1 MLLTKL
7 RNFKTNIKPTW
18 IYAFV
23 FSVIFGGVAHL
34 YKMVNWLPNWDS
46 LVFRKDPQHMESLG
60 RWFLSFASK
69 LSTDYEVPWLNG
81 LLAIAFISVSAV
93 LICETFDIKS
103 KISAALI
110 GAVTVTFPT
119 VISTFTY
126 TYVVDSYAL
135 SFLFVCIAVYLL
147 THKGKISAA
156 AAVLLLTLSLGIYQ
170 AYITTAIALLTA
182 SLLTELLTSKDKAK
196 TLTSLKK
203 ALKYIVCGIIA
214 FLLYYVIQLAV
225 TAFSNIEISNN
236 EAGTNQEKYDEMFE
250 FATKLSSIRRVVTDY
265 NRLDEAFDTI
275 MFFTK
280 SYDFYF
286 ASPFFNDEQIERET
300 RLICHLRDMGYSVF
314 SPRENCY
321 LPPTS
326 SQEERE
332 KVFKDNCDAIR
343 QSKAVFAITDGK
355 DIGTIWEAG
364 FACGIKVPVVYYA
377 ETLGNNQFNLMLAQS
392 GVDVFTSQDEVTKE
406 SLSSALKGQV
416 RKYRGDIE

>member
-1 MLLTKL
+1 MIVVVEGIDRVGKTTLVNKL
-7 RNFKTNIKPTW
+7 VK
-18 IYAFV
+18 A
-23 FSVIFGGVAHL
+23 G
-34 YKMVNWLPNWDS
+34 
-46 LVFRKDPQHMESLG
+46 
-60 RWFLSFASK
+60 
-69 LSTDYEVPWLNG
+69 
-81 LLAIAFISVSAV
+81 FISLKDKFIINEFVEKFDDYS
-93 LICETFDIKS
+93 IGKCESFVQ
-103 KISAALI
+103 AAKNLEEQ
-110 GAVTVTFPT
+110 GHNV
-119 VISTFTY
+119 VI
-126 TYVVDSYAL
+126 DRL
-135 SFLFVCIAVYLL
+135 
-147 THKGKISAA
+147 H
-156 AAVLLLTLSLGIYQ
+156 
-170 AYITTAIALLTA
+170 
-182 SLLTELLTSKDKAK
+182 LTEYVYGTIRNRGVNEQAVWAIDMILTNLNAI
-196 TLTSLKK
+196 L
-203 ALKYIVCGIIA
+203 C
-214 FLLYYVIQLAV
+214 YVRP
-225 TAFSNIEISNN
+225 SNIEISNN
-236 EAGTNQEKYDEMFE
+236 EAGLNQEKYDEMFE

-265 NRLDEAFDTI
+265 NHLDEAFDTI

-321 LPPTS
+321 LPPTA

>member
-1 MLLTKL
+1 MIVVVEGIDRVGKTTLVNKL
-7 RNFKTNIKPTW
+7 VKAGFINLKDEFIINE
-18 IYAFV
+18 FV
-23 FSVIFGGVAHL
+23 EKFDDYSIGKCESFVQAAKNLEEQGHNVVIDRLH
-34 YKMVNWLPNWDS
+34 
-46 LVFRKDPQHMESLG
+46 
-60 RWFLSFASK
+60 
-69 LSTDYEVPWLNG
+69 
-81 LLAIAFISVSAV
+81 
-93 LICETFDIKS
+93 
-103 KISAALI
+103 
-110 GAVTVTFPT
+110 
-119 VISTFTY
+119 
-126 TYVVDSYAL
+126 
-135 SFLFVCIAVYLL
+135 
-147 THKGKISAA
+147 
-156 AAVLLLTLSLGIYQ
+156 
-170 AYITTAIALLTA
+170 
-182 SLLTELLTSKDKAK
+182 LTEYVYGTIRNRGVNEQAVWAMDMILTNLDAI
-196 TLTSLKK
+196 L
-203 ALKYIVCGIIA
+203 C
-214 FLLYYVIQLAV
+214 YVRP
-225 TAFSNIEISNN
+225 SNIEISNN
-236 EAGTNQEKYDEMFE
+236 EAGINQEKYDEMFE

-265 NRLDEAFDTI
+265 NNLYEAFDKI

-321 LPPTS
+321 LSPTA

>member
-1 MLLTKL
+1 MIVVVEGIDRVGKTTLVNKLVKAGFIKLKDEFIINEFVEKFDDYSIGKCESFVQAAKNLEEQGHNVVIDRLHLTEYVYGTI
-7 RNFKTNIKPTW
+7 RNRGVNEQAVWAIDMILTN
-18 IYAFV
+18 
-23 FSVIFGGVAHL
+23 
-34 YKMVNWLPNWDS
+34 
-46 LVFRKDPQHMESLG
+46 
-60 RWFLSFASK
+60 
-69 LSTDYEVPWLNG
+69 LN
-81 LLAIAFISVSAV
+81 
-93 LICETFDIKS
+93 
-103 KISAALI
+103 
-110 GAVTVTFPT
+110 
-119 VISTFTY
+119 
-126 TYVVDSYAL
+126 
-135 SFLFVCIAVYLL
+135 
-147 THKGKISAA
+147 
-156 AAVLLLTLSLGIYQ
+156 
-170 AYITTAIALLTA
+170 ALL
-182 SLLTELLTSKDKAK
+182 
-196 TLTSLKK
+196 
-203 ALKYIVCGIIA
+203 C
-214 FLLYYVIQLAV
+214 YVRP
-225 TAFSNIEISNN
+225 SNIEISNN
-236 EAGTNQEKYDEMFE
+236 EAGLNQEKYDEMFE
-250 FATKLSSIRRVVTDY
+250 FATKLSSIRSVVTDY
-265 NRLDEAFDTI
+265 NHLDEAFDTI

>member
-1 MLLTKL
+1 MIVVVEGIDRVGKTTLVNKL
-7 RNFKTNIKPTW
+7 VKAGFIKLKDEF
-18 IYAFV
+18 IINEFV
-23 FSVIFGGVAHL
+23 EKFDDYSIGKCESFVQAAKNLEEQGHNVVIDRLH
-34 YKMVNWLPNWDS
+34 
-46 LVFRKDPQHMESLG
+46 
-60 RWFLSFASK
+60 
-69 LSTDYEVPWLNG
+69 
-81 LLAIAFISVSAV
+81 
-93 LICETFDIKS
+93 
-103 KISAALI
+103 
-110 GAVTVTFPT
+110 
-119 VISTFTY
+119 
-126 TYVVDSYAL
+126 
-135 SFLFVCIAVYLL
+135 
-147 THKGKISAA
+147 
-156 AAVLLLTLSLGIYQ
+156 
-170 AYITTAIALLTA
+170 
-182 SLLTELLTSKDKAK
+182 LTEYVYGTIRNRGVNEQAVWAIDMILTNLNAI
-196 TLTSLKK
+196 L
-203 ALKYIVCGIIA
+203 C
-214 FLLYYVIQLAV
+214 YVRP
-225 TAFSNIEISNN
+225 SNIEISNN
-236 EAGTNQEKYDEMFE
+236 EAGLNQEKYDEMFE
-250 FATKLSSIRRVVTDY
+250 FATKLSSIRSVVTDY
-265 NRLDEAFDTI
+265 NHLDEAFDTI

>member
-1 MLLTKL
+1 MIVVVEGIDRVGKTTLVNKL
-7 RNFKTNIKPTW
+7 VKAGFINLKDEFI
-18 IYAFV
+18 ISEFV
-23 FSVIFGGVAHL
+23 EKFDDYSIGKCESFVQAAKNLEEQGHNVVIDRLH
-34 YKMVNWLPNWDS
+34 
-46 LVFRKDPQHMESLG
+46 
-60 RWFLSFASK
+60 
-69 LSTDYEVPWLNG
+69 
-81 LLAIAFISVSAV
+81 
-93 LICETFDIKS
+93 
-103 KISAALI
+103 
-110 GAVTVTFPT
+110 
-119 VISTFTY
+119 
-126 TYVVDSYAL
+126 
-135 SFLFVCIAVYLL
+135 
-147 THKGKISAA
+147 
-156 AAVLLLTLSLGIYQ
+156 
-170 AYITTAIALLTA
+170 
-182 SLLTELLTSKDKAK
+182 LTEYVYGTIRNRGVNEQAVWAMDMILTNLDAI
-196 TLTSLKK
+196 L
-203 ALKYIVCGIIA
+203 C
-214 FLLYYVIQLAV
+214 YVRP
-225 TAFSNIEISNN
+225 SNIEISNN
-236 EAGTNQEKYDEMFE
+236 EAGLNQEKYDEMFE

-265 NRLDEAFDTI
+265 NNLYEAFDKI

-286 ASPFFNDEQIERET
+286 ASPFFNDEQKERET

-321 LPPTS
+321 LPPTA

>member
-1 MLLTKL
+1 MIVVVEGIDRVGKTTLVNKL
-7 RNFKTNIKPTW
+7 VKAGFINLKDEFIINE
-18 IYAFV
+18 FV
-23 FSVIFGGVAHL
+23 EKFDDYSIGKCESFVQAAKNLEEQGHNVVIDRLH
-34 YKMVNWLPNWDS
+34 
-46 LVFRKDPQHMESLG
+46 
-60 RWFLSFASK
+60 
-69 LSTDYEVPWLNG
+69 
-81 LLAIAFISVSAV
+81 
-93 LICETFDIKS
+93 
-103 KISAALI
+103 
-110 GAVTVTFPT
+110 
-119 VISTFTY
+119 
-126 TYVVDSYAL
+126 
-135 SFLFVCIAVYLL
+135 
-147 THKGKISAA
+147 
-156 AAVLLLTLSLGIYQ
+156 
-170 AYITTAIALLTA
+170 
-182 SLLTELLTSKDKAK
+182 LTEYVYGTIRNRGVNEQAVWAMDMILTNLNAI
-196 TLTSLKK
+196 L
-203 ALKYIVCGIIA
+203 C
-214 FLLYYVIQLAV
+214 YVRP
-225 TAFSNIEISNN
+225 SNIEISNN
-236 EAGTNQEKYDEMFE
+236 EAGLNQEKYDEMFE

-265 NRLDEAFDTI
+265 NHLDEAFDTI

-321 LPPTS
+321 LPPTA

>member
-1 MLLTKL
+1 MIVVVEGIDRVGKTTLVNKLVKAGFINLKDEFIINEFVEKFDDYSIGKCESFVQAAKKLEEQGHNVVIDRLHLTEYVYGTI
-7 RNFKTNIKPTW
+7 RNRGVNEQAVWAMDMILTN
-18 IYAFV
+18 
-23 FSVIFGGVAHL
+23 
-34 YKMVNWLPNWDS
+34 
-46 LVFRKDPQHMESLG
+46 
-60 RWFLSFASK
+60 
-69 LSTDYEVPWLNG
+69 LN
-81 LLAIAFISVSAV
+81 
-93 LICETFDIKS
+93 
-103 KISAALI
+103 
-110 GAVTVTFPT
+110 
-119 VISTFTY
+119 
-126 TYVVDSYAL
+126 
-135 SFLFVCIAVYLL
+135 
-147 THKGKISAA
+147 
-156 AAVLLLTLSLGIYQ
+156 
-170 AYITTAIALLTA
+170 ALL
-182 SLLTELLTSKDKAK
+182 
-196 TLTSLKK
+196 
-203 ALKYIVCGIIA
+203 C
-214 FLLYYVIQLAV
+214 YVRP
-225 TAFSNIEISNN
+225 SNIEISNN
-236 EAGTNQEKYDEMFE
+236 EAGLNQEKYDEMFE

-265 NRLDEAFDTI
+265 NHLDEAFDTI

-321 LPPTS
+321 LPPTA

>member
-1 MLLTKL
+1 MIVVVEGIDRVGKTTLVNKL
-7 RNFKTNIKPTW
+7 VKAGFINLKDEFI
-18 IYAFV
+18 ISEFV
-23 FSVIFGGVAHL
+23 EKFDDYSIGKCESFVQAAKNLEEQGYNVVIDRLH
-34 YKMVNWLPNWDS
+34 
-46 LVFRKDPQHMESLG
+46 
-60 RWFLSFASK
+60 
-69 LSTDYEVPWLNG
+69 
-81 LLAIAFISVSAV
+81 
-93 LICETFDIKS
+93 
-103 KISAALI
+103 
-110 GAVTVTFPT
+110 
-119 VISTFTY
+119 
-126 TYVVDSYAL
+126 
-135 SFLFVCIAVYLL
+135 
-147 THKGKISAA
+147 
-156 AAVLLLTLSLGIYQ
+156 
-170 AYITTAIALLTA
+170 
-182 SLLTELLTSKDKAK
+182 LTEYVYGTIRNRGVNEQAVWAMDMILTNLDAI
-196 TLTSLKK
+196 L
-203 ALKYIVCGIIA
+203 C
-214 FLLYYVIQLAV
+214 YVRP
-225 TAFSNIEISNN
+225 SNIEISNN
-236 EAGTNQEKYDEMFE
+236 EAGLNQEKYDEMFE

-265 NRLDEAFDTI
+265 NNLYEAFDKI

-321 LPPTS
+321 LPPTA